1 MNKTYIQNI
10 YHLGIKELWS
20 LIRDPF
26 LLVLIAFTFTVS
38 VYTAATAVPDGLQN
52 ASIAIVDEDRSTL
65 SERIQSAFYPPQ
77 FTIPDNI
84 TLDEMDIGMD
94 KGQYTFVLNIPPSF
108 QQDLL
113 GDRSP
118 TMQLNIDATRMTQG
132 FTGNV
137 IITQIINGEVGE
149 YVARERQKQNLPV
162 SLTER
167 MRFNPN
173 LTAAWFGALNEV
185 INLITM
191 LSIILTGAAVIRE
204 RERGTIEH
212 LLVMPLTP
220 FEIMLSKVWSM
231 GIVVLLA
238 ASLSLVFVVQGW
250 LKVPVEGSVGLF
262 IFGAALNLFAT
273 TSIGIYLATLARN
286 MPQFGMLL
294 LLVLVP
300 LQMLS
305 GGMTARESMPEL
317 IQNIMLIAPTTHF
330 IELGKAILFRGAG
343 FSIVWPQMLYLLII
357 GSAFF
362 YFAHRRFRDTIGQMA

>member
-1 MNKTYIQNI
+1 MIKNRIENI
-10 YHLGIKELWS
+10 YNLGVKELWS
-20 LIRDPF
+20 LIRDPI
-26 LLVLIAFTFTVS
+26 LLILIAFTFTAS

-52 ASIAIVDEDRSTL
+52 ASIAVIDEDRSTL
-65 SERIQSAFYPPQ
+65 SERIQGAFYPPQ
-77 FTIPDNI
+77 FTSPDEI
-84 TLDEMDIGMD
+84 TLSEMDSGLD
-94 KGQYTFVLNIPPSF
+94 RGEYTFALNIPPSF

-113 GDRSP
+113 GNRQP

-132 FTGNV
+132 FTGNM
-137 IITQIINGEVGE
+137 IINQIINAEVRE
-149 YVARERQKQNLPV
+149 YLKRERIDADLPV
-162 SLTER
+162 NIVER

-173 LTAAWFGALNEV
+173 LTASWFGAINEV
-185 INLITM
+185 INLVTM

-220 FEIMLSKVWSM
+220 FEIMLSKVWAM
-231 GIVVLLA
+231 GLVVLIA
-238 ASLSLVFVVQGW
+238 SSLSLIFVVQGA
-250 LKVPVEGSVGLF
+250 LDVPIEGSILLF

-273 TSIGIYLATLARN
+273 TSIGIYLATIARN

-305 GGMTARESMPEL
+305 GGMTPRESMPEL
-317 IQNIMLIAPTTHF
+317 IQNIMLLAPTTHF

-343 FSIVWPQMLYLLII
+343 LTIVWPSMLYLILI
-357 GSAFF
+357 GVAFF
-362 YFAHRRFRDTIGQMA
+362 YFANRRFKNTIGQMA

>member
-1 MNKTYIQNI
+1 MKTYIQNI
-10 YHLGIKELWS
+10 YNLGVKELWS

-38 VYTAATAVPDGLQN
+38 VYTAATAAPDGIQN
-52 ASIAIVDEDRSTL
+52 ASIAVVDEDRSTL
-65 SERIQSAFYPPQ
+65 SERIQGAFYPPQ
-77 FTIPDNI
+77 FTYPKDI
-84 TLDEMDIGMD
+84 TLSEMDAGMD
-94 KGQYTFVLNIPPSF
+94 KGDYTFVLNIPPSF

-113 GDRSP
+113 GNRTP

-132 FTGNV
+132 FTGNM
-137 IITQIINGEVGE
+137 IINQIINSEVNE
-149 YVARERQKQNLPV
+149 YLARQREKTDLPV
-162 SLTER
+162 NIVER

-173 LTAAWFGALNEV
+173 LTASWFGALNEV

-220 FEIMLSKVWSM
+220 FEIMLSKIWSM
-231 GIVVLLA
+231 GLVVLV
-238 ASLSLVFVVQGW
+238 ASALSLIFVVQGF
-250 LKVPVEGSVGLF
+250 LNVPIEGSIFLF
-262 IFGAALNLFAT
+262 VIGAALNLYAT

-294 LLVLVP
+294 LMVLVP

-305 GGMTARESMPEL
+305 GGITPRESMPEI

-343 FSIVWPQMLYLLII
+343 LSIVWPSMLYLLLI
-357 GSAFF
+357 GTGFF
-362 YFAHRRFRDTIGQMA
+362 FFAHRRFRDTIGKMA